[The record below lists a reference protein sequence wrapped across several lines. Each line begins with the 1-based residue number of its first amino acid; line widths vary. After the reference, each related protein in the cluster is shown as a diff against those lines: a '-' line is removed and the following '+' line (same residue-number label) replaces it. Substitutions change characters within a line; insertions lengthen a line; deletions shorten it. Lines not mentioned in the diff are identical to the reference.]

1 MSDCVYECAGLF
13 PEHLIDVMRR
23 ELALECDYIREAK
36 CSEIQ
41 VSEQKQPGDIFL
53 TAYSEHPIIVFIN
66 LPLNKTMGGLWAL
79 KRPTGHF
86 SLPCAWYPS

>member
-36 CSEIQ
+36 CAR
-41 VSEQKQPGDIFL
+41 KF
-53 TAYSEHPIIVFIN
+53 
-66 LPLNKTMGGLWAL
+66 K
-79 KRPTGHF
+79 
-86 SLPCAWYPS
+86 

>member
-1 MSDCVYECAGLF
+1 MSDCLWMCRFVPGAFDRCDATWAGAGVWL
-13 PEHLIDVMRR
+13 HKGSQV
-23 ELALECDYIREAK
+23 

-66 LPLNKTMGGLWAL
+66 LSLNKTMGGL
-79 KRPTGHF
+79 
-86 SLPCAWYPS
+86 